1 MKDLRIAALL
11 MMSTLL
17 FGCATSRSVVDVQTP
32 QGKNGTGQK
41 VTITALDERQF
52 TVKPPSAD
60 MPSLKN
66 DEEISDKSITSRAIG
81 RKRNGYG
88 MALGDV
94 LLPEGITV
102 SQLVA
107 RSVAEGYRRAGYQ
120 VIEAAAKNGDTQAVT
135 VRITEFWSWFSPGF
149 MSVAANNKAR
159 LNITS
164 AALTSPI
171 ALVTDKRDSMQ
182 VVTEN
187 DWKVIAEAGLQAIT
201 DATVKELC
209 ARGQC
214 AK

>member
-1 MKDLRIAALL
+1 MKHLRIAALL
-11 MMSTLL
+11 MLSTLL
-17 FGCATSRSVVDVQTP
+17 FGCATSRSVVEVQTP
-32 QGKNGTGQK
+32 QGKNGNGQK
-41 VTITALDERQF
+41 ITITALDERQF
-52 TVKPPSAD
+52 MVKPPSAD
-60 MPSLKN
+60 IPSLKN
-66 DEEISDKSITSRAIG
+66 AEEIGDASITSRAIG

-107 RSVAEGYRRAGYQ
+107 RSVAQGYRQAGYQ
-120 VIEAAAKNGDTQAVT
+120 VVEAAEKNGDAQAVT

-149 MSVAANNKAR
+149 FSVAANNKAR
-159 LNITS
+159 LTLTS
-164 AALTSPI
+164 AAMTSPI
-171 ALVTDKRDSMQ
+171 VLVTDKRDSMQ

-187 DWKVIAEAGLQAIT
+187 DWKVIAEAGMQAIT

-209 ARGQC
+209 ARGHC